1 MLYFINDQV
10 GGWKTAGRKYK
21 KKEEKNESGPQPFPT
36 VNSHQF
42 FFLAF
47 LSFKYEVIRAPR
59 LDLSHTE
66 TVAKKQEKQQNL
78 PFIFFSSSSSSFPFV
93 HAKLKMISSRQDN

>member
-1 MLYFINDQV
+1 MSQDP
-10 GGWKTAGRKYK
+10 GR
-21 KKEEKNESGPQPFPT
+21 FPPSIPT
-36 VNSHQF
+36 SF

-78 PFIFFSSSSSSFPFV
+78 PFIFFSSSSFPFV